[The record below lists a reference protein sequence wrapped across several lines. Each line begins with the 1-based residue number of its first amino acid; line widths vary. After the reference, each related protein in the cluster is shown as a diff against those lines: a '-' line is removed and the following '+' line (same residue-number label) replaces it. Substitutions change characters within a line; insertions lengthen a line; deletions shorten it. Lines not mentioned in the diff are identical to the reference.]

1 MKSYGCMSS
10 LIDLFIIM
18 SVKYAV
24 RLNVLQ
30 WFYVLVYFHYISTP
44 IDFNAAPSKKGKS
57 PPNFFVYKKKIFFT
71 FHMPHTTHNACLR

>member
-1 MKSYGCMSS
+1 MSN

-30 WFYVLVYFHYISTP
+30 WFYVDVYFHYVSTP
-44 IDFNAAPSKKGKS
+44 IDFNAAPLKR
-57 PPNFFVYKKKIFFT
+57 KIS
-71 FHMPHTTHNACLR
+71 A